1 MPERGTVYDKE
12 KRGVRFS
19 GIDPAVTS
27 STSTGSQGSDNE
39 VARAGHQHGQ
49 GTHTHADA
57 TTGGTVVSTAIS
69 DFAEAVDDR
78 VDALIIDGEGIDTTY
93 DDLNGT
99 LTIAGEDATVTNKG
113 IASFDTSDFTVTTG
127 AVTIKNSGIDH
138 GGIGGLTDDDHTQY
152 ILKSVLEERGDIIFA
167 SGIATPT
174 RLVHG
179 TAGQYLKTG
188 GDGADPSWAT
198 VVPTIADGSI
208 TLAKLADLPATTYG
222 VVIGRRVTPAG
233 VPESLSITPSG
244 GITANASAG
253 AFNIYIADG
262 GVTLAKMA
270 DLVDQRIIG
279 RAAGSSGVPQALTVS
294 GTGGITTTL
303 AGGVLTNTIADAA
316 LTLAKMANLDPDYF
330 IGRQTNSNGV
340 PEAIGVA
347 EQRLV
352 GRITGGHID
361 DLTVTQVKALI
372 GDVTIVVPGLCPTA
386 PNDAAKFL
394 RGDATW
400 STLPVAAGAIP
411 LQPAADIVVNDT
423 GADWD
428 WRWETDTNATFL
440 NIDSGTSVLSLGVA
454 PAALDAGLTGMFQVT
469 APATTHVASFHSVS
483 AGYGVYVT
491 NSVAEGTAS
500 GGLVAVQAGIVPSA
514 ADKRIGVYAFR
525 GLTAAGTSAQG
536 ATITAHSS
544 EAWSAGVAG
553 TYVRFNVAPT
563 GSATAAEVFRVAN
576 TVITLADA
584 KDIAVGTTTGTKI
597 GTATSQKLGF
607 YNATPVVQQA
617 HIADPTGGVVVD
629 TQCRAQLALLL
640 AWQATMGFTAAA

>member
-1 MPERGTVYDKE
+1 MPRISDLEAEIERKR
-12 KRGVRFS
+12 KRGQQPSQRDIVLLNDARKQQEAALMYGQTSSPFS
-19 GIDPAVTS
+19 GSIPQATS
-27 STSTGSQGSDNE
+27 AAGGVGQSQLNAKADHGHPIGTHGHADSTS
-39 VARAGHQHGQ
+39 
-49 GTHTHADA
+49 
-57 TTGGTVVSTAIS
+57 GGTIVSTGVS
-69 DFAEAVDDR
+69 DFNEAAQ
-78 VDALIIDGEGIDTTY
+78 DAVGTILTDTTTIDFTY
-93 DDLNGT
+93 DDATPKITADVKPLGIKLDDLGTPDNNTDLNVTATYHGLCPMFPNNTTTFLRGDGT
-99 LTIAGEDATVTNKG
+99 YAAPTATV
-113 IASFDTSDFTVTTG
+113 
-127 AVTIKNSGIDH
+127 
-138 GGIGGLTDDDHTQY
+138 
-152 ILKSVLEERGDIIFA
+152 
-167 SGIATPT
+167 
-174 RLVHG
+174 
-179 TAGQYLKTG
+179 
-188 GDGADPSWAT
+188 
-198 VVPTIADGSI
+198 ADGSI
-208 TLAKLADLPATTYG
+208 TLAKLADLSATTYG
-222 VVIGRRVTPAG
+222 VVIGRRATPAG

-244 GITANASAG
+244 GITADASAG
-253 AFNIYIADG
+253 AFNIYIANG
-262 GVTLAKMA
+262 GV
-270 DLVDQRIIG
+270 
-279 RAAGSSGVPQALTVS
+279 
-294 GTGGITTTL
+294 
-303 AGGVLTNTIADAA
+303 
-316 LTLAKMANLDPDYF
+316 TLAKMANLDPDYF

-372 GDVTIVVPGLCPTA
+372 GNVTDVVPGLCPTH

-400 STLPVAAGAIP
+400 TTLPVAAGAIP

-423 GADWD
+423 GEDWD

-491 NSVAEGTAS
+491 NSVAEATNS
-500 GGLVAVQAGIVPSA
+500 GGVIAVQAGIVPSA
-514 ADKRIGVYAFR
+514 ADKRVGVYAFR
-525 GLTAAGTSAQG
+525 GLTAAGTSAQC
-536 ATITAHSS
+536 ATISAHSS